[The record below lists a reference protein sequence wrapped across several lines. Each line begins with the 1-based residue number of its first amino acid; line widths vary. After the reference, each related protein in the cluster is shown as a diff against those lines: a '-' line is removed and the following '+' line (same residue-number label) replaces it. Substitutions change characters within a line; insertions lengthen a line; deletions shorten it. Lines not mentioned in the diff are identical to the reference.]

1 MGLTNPA
8 DYDCSSRAPVYS
20 LTALFLYLMCKMKP
34 DGDSMCGSLTLTNK
48 PNYKAFKF
56 SDNLLEMRTF
66 KRDIKS
72 NLAVHR
78 QNGNAAVTK
87 LSQVNNLMASREPK
101 GNREIRK
108 RHYSEKNPMESDTP
122 ELVAFFEEQDYQFV
136 KDIFMDREV
145 PLMNKCLVENCE
157 LDHKIISCVLSSDDR
172 ESDNGTLEA
181 MSSMSNE
188 SKIRIENDTSTD
200 VTRKS
205 SLENWMLEHEDD
217 SDATSC
223 SAEIA
228 DDNSYSSEATS
239 ESEVE
244 SGSLNTTNSEEEF
257 QNQADSETEI
267 TFKPLDEIS
276 QSLTGSGQ
284 SVVDQHDQVDPGEP
298 LSFSACVE
306 QVPCTGS
313 NSLRSSSSSA
323 SLHSFA
329 FPILPSE
336 WNGSPVRMC

>member
-1 MGLTNPA
+1 
-8 DYDCSSRAPVYS
+8 
-20 LTALFLYLMCKMKP
+20 MCKMKP
-34 DGDSMCGSLTLTNK
+34 DGDSMCGSLTLTNE

-87 LSQVNNLMASREPK
+87 LPQVNNLTASREPK

-205 SLENWMLEHEDD
+205 GLENWMLEHEDD

-223 SAEIA
+223 SGEKISSDRQLIGKVPAREEELANFMLPSAAEIA

-257 QNQADSETEI
+257 QNQADSETKI

-284 SVVDQHDQVDPGEP
+284 SFVDQHDQVDPGEP
-298 LSFSACVE
+298 LSFSARVE

-329 FPILPSE
+329 FP
-336 WNGSPVRMC
+336 M

>member
-1 MGLTNPA
+1 
-8 DYDCSSRAPVYS
+8 
-20 LTALFLYLMCKMKP
+20 
-34 DGDSMCGSLTLTNK
+34 MCGSLTLTNE

-87 LSQVNNLMASREPK
+87 LPQVNNLTASREPK

-205 SLENWMLEHEDD
+205 GLENWMLEHEDD

-223 SAEIA
+223 SGEKI
-228 DDNSYSSEATS
+228 SSDRQLI
-239 ESEVE
+239 
-244 SGSLNTTNSEEEF
+244 G
-257 QNQADSETEI
+257 
-267 TFKPLDEIS
+267 K
-276 QSLTGSGQ
+276 
-284 SVVDQHDQVDPGEP
+284 
-298 LSFSACVE
+298 
-306 QVPCTGS
+306 
-313 NSLRSSSSSA
+313 
-323 SLHSFA
+323 
-329 FPILPSE
+329 
-336 WNGSPVRMC
+336 VRYHFLLAVIY